1 MFEDISIRTESE
13 APLIEFL
20 QSNDFFVEKITDKVL
35 RASRS
40 GALPVFLNAE
50 EKSIYFEVDLG
61 NISNVATQ
69 ELYHKLLDLNTEI
82 LPVSIGIN
90 STNADDPR
98 LVLVE
103 SREVENLDENDP
115 RQAAQL
121 MRKFSSMTGMELGE
135 GMQQAIDRMEAGE
148 DPEAIEADMGD
159 LMDKEEPFVLPG
171 KKGARSLHHL
181 PPRRDETLYEM

>member
-40 GALPVFLNAE
+40 GELPVFLNAE

-61 NISNVATQ
+61 NISNIATQ

-90 STNADDPR
+90 STNTGDPR

-103 SREVENLDENDP
+103 SREVENLDENEILSVFD
-115 RQAAQL
+115 A
-121 MRKFSSMTGMELGE
+121 MEL
-135 GMQQAIDRMEAGE
+135 AVDKVE
-148 DPEAIEADMGD
+148 DLLSVYI
-159 LMDKEEPFVLPG
+159 
-171 KKGARSLHHL
+171 
-181 PPRRDETLYEM
+181 